1 LERPA
6 LISEATVTGSN
17 LLTAFGRSQQPE
29 VIDERH
35 LVGMTLGDV
44 RLEREVLELFLSQAA
59 LMLDHA
65 GAASPITATA
75 AAHRFKGSAR
85 AIGAWRLA
93 RAAKSFEQA
102 VANSDESQQIEEVL
116 AELRAAS
123 LEACAAI
130 AARLH
135 RSSSGLGSGS

>member
-1 LERPA
+1 LFLEGA
-6 LISEATVTGSN
+6 VTGSN

-35 LVGMTLGDV
+35 LIGMTLGDA

-65 GAASPITATA
+65 GAASPTPAAA
-75 AAHRFKGSAR
+75 AAHRLKGSAR

-93 RAAKSFEQA
+93 RAAESFERAA
-102 VANSDESQQIEEVL
+102 VSTDESHQVEEAL
-116 AELRAAS
+116 SELRAAS

-135 RSSSGLGSGS
+135 RSSSGPGSGC